1 MNLLMRSRFIQVLAF
16 STLLVSI
23 TFFKS
28 YSQEDK
34 LRPLRWDQVIQLWQ
48 EESANRLPR
57 NRTRQLVNERGVDFI
72 LDSRRETELRGRSF
86 SSDFINDIRR
96 QVKTAML
103 TIKCEPVDCA
113 VQINGESA
121 GATLRSEWN
130 RSVLAGPLTI
140 EVSAPNVQ
148 SLTDKV
154 EIVPGLNITRSFRMK
169 PLQGGLVV
177 DCAPTD
183 CFLLIGGVSV
193 GTVPQRR
200 WEMKALES
208 GEYDVEVRAEGYKAG
223 EGRFRVTAPE
233 TSFATLR
240 MEVDNW
246 YRLTARQLFDRMNQ
260 AIGDDLLIKAAVTSK
275 SSGRMTL
282 AGDPPGIGNWK
293 AKLVEITMPGKQRW
307 DLQIAGRSWTVAV
320 DGTSVKS
327 KGDKRYS
334 GTEFGQELENSIR
347 LFSSLRLPSILTAIK
362 SGFLMRKEG
371 NEINP
376 RLVVESNL
384 DRYTFSLHET
394 YIPQKL
400 LHEHLAAP
408 RSREEMEFGENRRV
422 QPGLRLPH
430 VMILR
435 YPERPGHAQT
445 LEFDRIDLT
454 IVLKESSFKP

>member
-16 STLLVSI
+16 STLLVTI

-72 LDSRRETELRGRSF
+72 LDSRRETELRGRNF

-223 EGRFRVTAPE
+223 EVRFRVTGPE
-233 TSFATLR
+233 SSVATLR
-240 MEVDNW
+240 ME
-246 YRLTARQLFDRMNQ
+246 
-260 AIGDDLLIKAAVTSK
+260 
-275 SSGRMTL
+275 
-282 AGDPPGIGNWK
+282 
-293 AKLVEITMPGKQRW
+293 
-307 DLQIAGRSWTVAV
+307 
-320 DGTSVKS
+320 
-327 KGDKRYS
+327 
-334 GTEFGQELENSIR
+334 
-347 LFSSLRLPSILTAIK
+347 
-362 SGFLMRKEG
+362 
-371 NEINP
+371 
-376 RLVVESNL
+376 
-384 DRYTFSLHET
+384 
-394 YIPQKL
+394 
-400 LHEHLAAP
+400 
-408 RSREEMEFGENRRV
+408 
-422 QPGLRLPH
+422 
-430 VMILR
+430 
-435 YPERPGHAQT
+435 
-445 LEFDRIDLT
+445 
-454 IVLKESSFKP
+454 